1 MLTSLEIEKHLS
13 PLCKKF
19 SLPSG
24 FFEIFTGIKERRV
37 WEKETLPSHMST
49 LAAQKA
55 LTKEN
60 LKNTDIDY
68 LLHVS
73 VSRDYLEP
81 ATAATVHNELGLSPQ
96 ASYFD
101 ISNACLGFLNGI
113 LVLSNMIELGHIKR
127 GLIVGTEIST
137 PMIEAII
144 TKLLNTPNLT
154 ISEAYTYLPSLTLGC
169 GSAALILAHTSV
181 SKTKH
186 RILGG
191 LSRTASEFHTLCQAI
206 PDTGLFNFSPQLSMK
221 TEANTLMQEAA
232 KLAKSTWTEFK
243 QDFSLENNSIHHIF
257 SHQVGRMPREEMMK
271 ALGVDHTK
279 DYPTF
284 EFLGNMGSVSLP
296 ATFAMGVEKRQIQAK
311 DNIILMGFGS
321 GINSLFFLVQW

>member
-1 MLTSLEIEKHLS
+1 MRYSQVCLESWGYVLPEKVLTSLEIEKQLS

-81 ATAATVHNELGLSPQ
+81 ATAATVHHELGLSPQ

-113 LVLSNMIELGHIKR
+113 LVHKSLNAWQPVTAFVTADREKVDDYIEILVAQNKLVKSQCEVGCVAQIN
-127 GLIVGTEIST
+127 IVF
-137 PMIEAII
+137 
-144 TKLLNTPNLT
+144 
-154 ISEAYTYLPSLTLGC
+154 YLR
-169 GSAALILAHTSV
+169 AFHAVFVRALIG
-181 SKTKH
+181 K
-186 RILGG
+186 
-191 LSRTASEFHTLCQAI
+191 
-206 PDTGLFNFSPQLSMK
+206 
-221 TEANTLMQEAA
+221 
-232 KLAKSTWTEFK
+232 
-243 QDFSLENNSIHHIF
+243 
-257 SHQVGRMPREEMMK
+257 
-271 ALGVDHTK
+271 
-279 DYPTF
+279 
-284 EFLGNMGSVSLP
+284 
-296 ATFAMGVEKRQIQAK
+296 
-311 DNIILMGFGS
+311 
-321 GINSLFFLVQW
+321 INAG